1 MSLKLKRL
9 KRFVY
14 DYIESIEDAIVF
26 SNTMDTEEISE
37 KIAGIRNEIP
47 SRLEE
52 QSFDSDIN
60 LIDPKEIEDILKKEN
75 IVNFIP
81 TSLNDF
87 VSTMFYSKANLSNEE
102 VNCYQKNVEDFQLSQ
117 DINYIY
123 DLTFI
128 KNGNE
133 NNSNSNSDFK
143 TLLDRT
149 FKDLQVKDKAEFVS
163 NISIFLEN
171 YLSTDFGRKKIE
183 LINAN
188 YQKELANGV
197 DNKKA
202 CVDWF
207 QDLIDCV
214 NSSTPKNINLEY
226 DKEKNELKGTTES
239 GGLFDGWY
247 IINQTSYNSL
257 TKEDKKIFDN
267 ATTTKELDKLEDS
280 SSFKKQLQI
289 STTTTRGVTLEKDS
303 IVRHALA
310 NAVIATTLN
319 EYLELQSDSA
329 FIDSFSKKVIGV
341 EGNSSMRGAIIGAY
355 KGIFGE
361 NFFKGIDIE
370 NLDKEGAI
378 KAINKIQKESTEKP
392 EFYIKKLLKRKEDFL
407 SDDIK
412 DKIKKDDLSKEEIEA
427 FMNMDKMNQFGTRNE
442 DAWLFKPITNV
453 SLHYENK
460 VSSKIESPSISNL
473 EPTEFAML
481 IQYSALLKMNITNT
495 CHISTT
501 GINEF
506 SKKHIKLTGSSCSLK
521 CNNQLLSDYK
531 INDIDE
537 NIIKTFVLSENGIQ
551 NARKLNQGT
560 KESLSKLI
568 DATLND
574 KDYLNELNIDIN
586 EYAEKV
592 ELMLSVRKPSPLSNS
607 FFSSISSKIDNI
619 EKDKKILEK
628 DKKILEH
635 EKEMLDRDKWINFV
649 SKKIRG
655 TELTEEE
662 GEIFKSLKECLKEN
676 KLNIKDDIE
685 LFSLDK
691 KIITEIIKQAEK
703 SNVKE
708 ADCKVEYDNP
718 LAESRFHKPEDL
730 EDENDEELKQMDERP
745 GHLNKATGNR
755 ARYRS

>member
-1 MSLKLKRL
+1 MSSKLKRL

-37 KIAGIRNEIP
+37 KITGIRDEIP

-60 LIDPKEIEDILKKEN
+60 LIDPKEIENILKKEN

-87 VSTMFYSKANLSNEE
+87 VSTMFYSKANLSTEE

-183 LINAN
+183 LINEN

-226 DKEKNELKGTTES
+226 NKEKNELKGKTES

-247 IINQTSYNSL
+247 IINQTSYKSL
-257 TKEDKKIFDN
+257 TKEDKEIFDN

-280 SSFKKQLQI
+280 SSSKKQLQI

-329 FIDSFSKKVIGV
+329 FIDSFSKKVIGI

-361 NFFKGIDIE
+361 DFFKGIDIE

-378 KAINKIQKESTEKP
+378 KAINRIQKESTEKP
-392 EFYIKKLLKRKEDFL
+392 GFYIKKLLKRKKEFL

-427 FMNMDKMNQFGTRNE
+427 FMNLDKLNQFGVRNE
-442 DAWLFKPITNV
+442 NVWLFKPVTNV
-453 SLHYENK
+453 SLHYTNK

-531 INDIDE
+531 INDIDK
-537 NIIKTFVLSENGIQ
+537 NIIKTFVLSKNGIE

-568 DATLND
+568 ESTLND
-574 KDYLNELNIDIN
+574 RDYLEDLNIDIN

-592 ELMLSVRKPSPLSNS
+592 EEMLSVRNPSPLSNS

-619 EKDKKILEK
+619 KK

-655 TELTEEE
+655 TELTEEDS
-662 GEIFKSLKECLKEN
+662 EIFKSLKEYLKEN
-676 KLNIKDDIE
+676 KLNIKDDVE

-691 KIITEIIKQAEK
+691 EIITEIIKQAEK
-703 SNVKE
+703 NNVKE
-708 ADCKVEYDNP
+708 ADCGVEYDNP
-718 LAESRFHKPEDL
+718 LAESKFHEPEDL
-730 EDENDEELKQMDERP
+730 ENSLKDELEEMDKTP
-745 GHLNKATGNR
+745 GHLNKERGR
-755 ARYRS
+755 RSKYKH